1 MDVVWSVLDSL
12 HFESTTFFCQVILFG
27 VMHYSLSFLVYQP
40 LMKIRDK
47 RDFKISSSLA
57 AAESAAAEA
66 RRLKEDYEEKVRS
79 ARAEGQMSIAAATE
93 KAEAE
98 RVKRLAAAR
107 EKASE
112 LLAKAHAEAEAARA
126 KAEKTISSQ
135 SEDVARAIAARL
147 LVASLGKSE
156 SESLVKKVSGKA

>member
-1 MDVVWSVLDSL
+1 MEVVWSVLESL

-40 LMKIRDK
+40 IMQIRDR
-47 RDFKISSSLA
+47 RDRKIATSLA

-79 ARAEGQMSIAAATE
+79 ARAEGQMSLSAATE

-98 RVKRLAAAR
+98 RVERLAKAREKATEMLAKANADAEAAR
-107 EKASE
+107 EKAE
-112 LLAKAHAEAEAARA
+112 E
-126 KAEKTISSQ
+126 TIVSQ
-135 SEDVARAIAARL
+135 SEDVAKAIASRL
-147 LVASLGKSE
+147 LVASLGKTDSKA
-156 SESLVKKVSGKA
+156 LVKKVSG